1 MQPIRGVILDVG
13 GTLWPERRPESE
25 ADHAERAAGIA
36 ALLSADLSMARALV
50 QALAD
55 GGALQPGA
63 MTQDTCSDICR
74 AAAGLGLT
82 LGEAEAVGVCRA
94 MCLPALGRWQPFPGA
109 QELLAEIKALGFACA
124 LLSNATWRD
133 AESYRRDL
141 EDLGL
146 SPYVDGVVT
155 SVETGRQPAECVMVG
170 NSESNDVLPALALAM
185 RAIRVAIEEPRPA
198 SSAAQAVAGSLAEV
212 AAALHTLSA
221 GTTMESRGML

>member
-82 LGEAEAVGVCRA
+82 LA
-94 MCLPALGRWQPFPGA
+94 M
-109 QELLAEIKALGFACA
+109 
-124 LLSNATWRD
+124 
-133 AESYRRDL
+133 
-141 EDLGL
+141 
-146 SPYVDGVVT
+146 
-155 SVETGRQPAECVMVG
+155 G

-185 RAIRVAIEEPRPA
+185 RAIRVAIEEPPPA